1 MGTCLGLDLKYKGK
15 VGTCVGFGG
24 GVSWVCY
31 LKVTGGTMF
40 LNLGTLFCLISVGSK
55 YYSGYESS
63 FGWVGG

>member
-40 LNLGTLFCLISVGSK
+40 LNLGTVLPNQCGK
-55 YYSGYESS
+55 
-63 FGWVGG
+63 